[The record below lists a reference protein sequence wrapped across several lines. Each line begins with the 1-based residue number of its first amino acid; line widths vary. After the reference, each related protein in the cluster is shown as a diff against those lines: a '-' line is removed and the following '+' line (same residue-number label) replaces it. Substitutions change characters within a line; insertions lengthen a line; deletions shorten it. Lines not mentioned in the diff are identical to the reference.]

1 MDRRLQVQADGSRHE
16 QKTAG
21 KRAHRRGSY
30 VSLTLALSDYK
41 DSLIDLTNGSE
52 STRPDTEL
60 PLFDLTLGR

>member
-1 MDRRLQVQADGSRHE
+1 MDRRLQVQADDSRHA

-21 KRAHRRGSY
+21 KRDHRKGSY